1 MKLNRNENSTSKNNS
16 TQSSLH
22 AAATF
27 LPGDLTATV
36 WSGGG
41 YITNSQCA
49 MLAHDSNNPARS
61 YSIENFKYPFF
72 IKLLYVTNIKMNI
85 KVV

>member
-41 YITNSQCA
+41 YITNSQC
-49 MLAHDSNNPARS
+49 
-61 YSIENFKYPFF
+61 
-72 IKLLYVTNIKMNI
+72 
-85 KVV
+85 

>member
-1 MKLNRNENSTSKNNS
+1 MKSNKNENSTSKNNL

-49 MLAHDSNNPARS
+49 MLAMEV
-61 YSIENFKYPFF
+61 SIDGERTHCHFFK
-72 IKLLYVTNIKMNI
+72 IRI
-85 KVV
+85 